1 MRINPPFLRGLMRW
15 VEEVNS
21 RASFS
26 DVELVVEGVND
37 ERALREL
44 GVVANF
50 TYVSYLLRDI
60 RELGEIRIRGRTF
73 IVMTDFDREGRLLH
87 DRLKRMVTELGGKI
101 DEAPRKAYKSL
112 GMPPLIEELSG
123 FLRRRVKDWS
133 LLRRSSP

>member
-1 MRINPPFLRGLMRW
+1 MRW